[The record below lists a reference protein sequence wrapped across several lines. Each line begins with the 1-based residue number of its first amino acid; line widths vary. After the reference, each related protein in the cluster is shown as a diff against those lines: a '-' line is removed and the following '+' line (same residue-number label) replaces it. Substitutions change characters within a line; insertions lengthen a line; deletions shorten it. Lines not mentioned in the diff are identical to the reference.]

1 MRPTSLAFA
10 ALVALTSLAA
20 AGCQGAAEAEIV
32 DTSEDELVSRTTGLR
47 LAAFIPCDGVDTFGL
62 YDGDGRG
69 FSYAGAAESSR
80 ALLDVSLDPDG
91 DATFKP
97 TMFPSK
103 KFSGAAAA
111 SKRGWCVTLKDGAR
125 ADRTAVA
132 SADRV
137 FATVREDART
147 ERVGSTDYSVT
158 TARLEAHAKN
168 PLIPFGLAPNTDAVV
183 VVEVYYLLVG
193 GKKTPR
199 WLTFAGYHDAFP
211 SWELYADGQPVFQ
224 YDVLA
229 SGKGPTDLFPG
240 NEREVSG
247 VCGKV
252 GARWTCERAD

>member
-1 MRPTSLAFA
+1 MRQPSIA
-10 ALVALTSLAA
+10 LAA
-20 AGCQGAAEAEIV
+20 AVALASLALGGCQAAAEDELV
-32 DTSEDELVSRTTGLR
+32 DTSEDELVARTTGLR

-69 FSYAGAAESSR
+69 FSYTGAAESSR

-103 KFSGAAAA
+103 RFSGTAAA
-111 SKRGWCVTLKDGAR
+111 SKRGWCVTLKEGAR
-125 ADRTAVA
+125 AERTAVA
-132 SADRV
+132 GSERV
-137 FATVREDART
+137 FAVIDQGART
-147 ERVGSTDYSVT
+147 ERVGSTEYSVT

-183 VVEVYYLLVG
+183 VVEIYYLTVG

-229 SGKGPTDLFPG
+229 SGSGPTDLFPG
-240 NEREVSG
+240 SEREVSG

-252 GARWTCERAD
+252 GARWTCQREP